1 MLVGAPLLRRTAAR
15 QHRPT
20 KVSVNCAQL
29 HFALL
34 LV

>member
-1 MLVGAPLLRRTAAR
+1 VGAPLPRRTAAR

-20 KVSVNCAQL
+20 KDNVNCAQL